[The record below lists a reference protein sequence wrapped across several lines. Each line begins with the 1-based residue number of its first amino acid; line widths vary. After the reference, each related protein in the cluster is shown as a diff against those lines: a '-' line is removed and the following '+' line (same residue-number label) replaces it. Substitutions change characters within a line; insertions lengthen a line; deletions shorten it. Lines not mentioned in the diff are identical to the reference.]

1 MYSKDHK
8 ADIIDNYAFHFL
20 EDVKAPLIRLSA
32 IGREARYSS
41 QYHWENRKRGPAY
54 LFQYTLKGSG
64 TVKIGGQEHILD
76 EGKAF
81 FLKMPG
87 EESYYFDEKHNRAP
101 WELVFIMLE
110 CHGAERYCQY
120 IEEHLGKIISLP
132 ISHEAIQLLLK
143 LHADAKGQRIQSPF
157 LLSSRAFEFLCLLCC
172 ASQQNADSGSGLIER
187 ARDYIRRSSGRPIG
201 ISDVAAFLKV
211 SPSHLSREF
220 YKSTGMKPIDYL
232 TRVRLEKAVDLLA
245 SSDIKIEGI
254 GNRCGFSSAN
264 YFGKVFK
271 RHMAMTPAQFRSY
284 IQREGYSKIQI

>member
-1 MYSKDHK
+1 MCRK
-8 ADIIDNYAFHFL
+8 ADITDNYAFHFL
-20 EDVKAPLIRLSA
+20 EDVEAPLIRLGA
-32 IGREARYSS
+32 IGREARHSS
-41 QYHWENRKRGPAY
+41 RYHWENQKRGPAY

-87 EESYYFDEKHNRAP
+87 EESYYFDETRNEAP
-101 WELVFIMLE
+101 WELIFIMLE
-110 CHGAERYCQY
+110 CHGAERYCLY
-120 IEEHLGKIISLP
+120 IEERLGKIISLP
-132 ISHEAIQLLLK
+132 VSHEAIQLLLK
-143 LHADAKGQRIQSPF
+143 LHADAKKQRLQDPF
-157 LLSSRAFEFLCLLCC
+157 ILSSRAFQFLCLLCS
-172 ASQQNADSGSGLIER
+172 ASQASAVSDSGLPER
-187 ARDYIRRSSGRPIG
+187 ARDYIRQNSSRPIG

-220 YKSTGMKPIDYL
+220 YKTTGMKPIDYL
-232 TRVRLEKAVDLLA
+232 TRVRLERAVDLLA
-245 SSDIKIEGI
+245 SSSMKIEDI

-271 RHMAMTPAQFRSY
+271 RHMELTPAQFRSY